1 MKALLVTVTVLVA
14 AAAVGLGL
22 SVALHHRSG
31 PGGAGGGPL
40 GGATTVAG
48 PTTTLAPEIVPAPG
62 QAFVTGTATSFHAD
76 NANGPALRP
85 PFTITIAA
93 RGQGNADITGVA
105 AAGQDVEIFW
115 YGGQPLPVSGTGE
128 LAVDGGSVTVDTSGI
143 TWGLDGAPRS
153 LTTGHFNLGAPVAVG
168 SGGLAT
174 PHQSFAFDAG
184 SRSTLETTGHA
195 QVHLAP
201 AALHLTG
208 PGSVTLQGSFQLQ
221 TATGTRTV
229 ANVVFG
235 PGSYDIELTP
245 TSGGDTVRATLQ
257 GPLR

>member
-143 TWGLDGAPRS
+143 TWGLDGAPGRS
-153 LTTGHFNLGAPVAVG
+153 RPAISTWALRWPWVRAAWPRPIRASPSTRAAAALWRRP
-168 SGGLAT
+168 AT
-174 PHQSFAFDAG
+174 P
-184 SRSTLETTGHA
+184 RSTWR
-195 QVHLAP
+195 P
-201 AALHLTG
+201 R
-208 PGSVTLQGSFQLQ
+208 PS
-221 TATGTRTV
+221 
-229 ANVVFG
+229 
-235 PGSYDIELTP
+235 I
-245 TSGGDTVRATLQ
+245 
-257 GPLR
+257 